1 MGSEHFAG
9 PRDTAR
15 AMSEENVEIVRQPIA
30 VRAQSCRHLDERLGL
45 RFPRALALFART
57 IWGLPPRSR
66 LRRWLVSRFARLGFE
81 ALNRGDHE
89 AGLLLYHPDVESTWP
104 PQLATVGVQ
113 SKIRGREERLRFQDN
128 WRAEWGGLSFEIEQL
143 FAAGDRVLVL
153 GRTKGSGLSSRVPAE
168 TESAW
173 VFTVSAG
180 KVIREDIFLD
190 HGEALEAA
198 GLSE

>member
-1 MGSEHFAG
+1 
-9 PRDTAR
+9 
-15 AMSEENVEIVRQPIA
+15 MSRENVEVVRQSISVA
-30 VRAQSCRHLDERLGL
+30 DRSRRRLDERLGL

-57 IWGLPPRSR
+57 FWGLPPRSR

-89 AGLLLYHPDVESTWP
+89 AGLLLFHPDVESTWP

-113 SKIRGREERLRFQDN
+113 SKFRGREERLRFQDN

-143 FAAGDRVLVL
+143 FATGDRVLVL

-190 HGEALEAA
+190 HGEALEVV
-198 GLSE
+198 GLRE

>member
-1 MGSEHFAG
+1 
-9 PRDTAR
+9 
-15 AMSEENVEIVRQPIA
+15 MSEENVEIVRQPIA
-30 VRAQSCRHLDERLGL
+30 VRAQSRRHLDERLGL

-81 ALNRGDHE
+81 AFNRGDHE

-198 GLSE
+198 GLPE